1 MTGPTS
7 AAELFDLAVTELTE
21 LRHRAHGG
29 PHRLPAGAVRAV
41 DLAAG
46 WLAFSRSAQ
55 RLITA
60 MRPDPAGGVAPA
72 EPPVGARTSDRNLH
86 RAADYLGAA
95 ADLLDTRDWQLLTVE
110 QRAADADQVTAQLV
124 RAGHVV
130 LAVLAV
136 HPGLLDTAIDV
147 AVALRTWQI
156 SPASKPPAAA
166 PVVSLVEASTVA
178 SAPGQSH
185 DQFAANP
192 ELAAVHQALQHW
204 QQTAVARQPAPSRS
218 DLHGTAYTAAMLTRL
233 ALNLLT
239 AHADPTRTGD
249 ATKIAV
255 EQLRRAG
262 AGWIAAGKAW
272 RSISTGGPTLSPDL
286 RVAGA
291 ALEAAVRVFARTGAE
306 WTGPAD
312 LRAKAGP
319 GHARQLA
326 RAALTAAQ
334 VVAEQH
340 APLVAHL
347 GRTAALYTQARNL
360 PVPQLVE
367 EPEQRV
373 RDRLA
378 GRFVVMTPGEAAPL
392 VAVYQRLPATTA
404 AARSAYAALNDP
416 DPDPDPDHSPRSAA
430 AAGHRAQPAVT
441 GPQQPD
447 GPARHAGAVP
457 VTLAGQRWRQ
467 TLAQL
472 DPKLL
477 DDLHYPAL
485 AAALDRIQLAGAD
498 VPASLAAATAA
509 VAAQPLPDAHA
520 ARALHWHL
528 VDLCPAATTPFTDT
542 TGPSRPR
549 AQPAALAAAA
559 AVRRATPAAAPVPR

>member
-7 AAELFDLAVTELTE
+7 AAELFELAVTELIE

-29 PHRLPAGAVRAV
+29 LHRLPAGAVRAV
-41 DLAAG
+41 DLVAG
-46 WLAFSRSAQ
+46 WPAFSRSAQ

-60 MRPDPAGGVAPA
+60 MRPDPGGGAAPA
-72 EPPVGARTSDRNLH
+72 EPPVGTRTADRNLR

-95 ADLLDTRDWQLLTVE
+95 ADLLDTRDWRLLTVE
-110 QRAADADQVTAQLV
+110 QRAADADQVTAELV

-136 HPGLLDTAIDV
+136 HPGLLETAIDV
-147 AVALRTWQI
+147 AVAVRSWQP
-156 SPASKPPAAA
+156 SPAGEPPAAA
-166 PVVSLVEASTVA
+166 PVVSLVEASTVT
-178 SAPGQSH
+178 SVPGQRPNR
-185 DQFAANP
+185 FAANP

-204 QQTAVARQPAPSRS
+204 QQAAVARQPAPSRS
-218 DLHGTAYTAAMLTRL
+218 DLHGSARTAGMLTRL
-233 ALNLLT
+233 ALNLLR

-249 ATKIAV
+249 ATKVAV

-262 AGWIAAGKAW
+262 AGWGAAGEAW
-272 RSISTGGPTLSPDL
+272 RTISTGGQRLSQDV

-312 LRAKAGP
+312 LRTKAGP
-319 GHARQLA
+319 DEAGQLA

-340 APLVAHL
+340 APLVARL
-347 GRTAALYTQARNL
+347 GRTAGLYTQARNL

-392 VAVYQRLPATTA
+392 VAVYQRLPAATA

-416 DPDPDPDHSPRSAA
+416 DHSPRAA
-430 AAGHRAQPAVT
+430 PAAGHRAQPAVT

-447 GPARHAGAVP
+447 QPARHAGAVP
-457 VTLAGQRWRQ
+457 VTLAGQRWQ
-467 TLAQL
+467 KTLAEL

-477 DDLHYPAL
+477 DDPHYPAL
-485 AAALDRIQLAGAD
+485 AAALDRVQLAGDD
-498 VPASLAAATAA
+498 VPASLAAAAAA
-509 VAAQPLPDAHA
+509 VAAQPLPEAHA

-528 VDLCPAATTPFTDT
+528 VDLCPAALTPFTDT
-542 TGPSRPR
+542 TGPTRPP
-549 AQPAALAAAA
+549 AQPAALEAEA
-559 AVRRATPAAAPVPR
+559 AVRRAIPAAAPVPR

>member
-7 AAELFDLAVTELTE
+7 AAELFALAVTELNE

-29 PHRLPAGAVRAV
+29 PHSQPDDAVRAV

-46 WLAFSRSAQ
+46 WPAFSRSAQ

-60 MRPDPAGGVAPA
+60 MRPDPAGRAAPA
-72 EPPVGARTSDRNLH
+72 EAPVCTPTADRNLR
-86 RAADYLGAA
+86 RAADCLGAA

-124 RAGHVV
+124 RAGQVV

-136 HPGLLDTAIDV
+136 HPGQLDAAVDV

-156 SPASKPPAAA
+156 SSASEPPAAS
-166 PVVSLVEASTVA
+166 PVASLVEASTVT
-178 SAPGQSH
+178 SVPGQSA
-185 DQFAANP
+185 DRSAANP

-204 QQTAVARQPAPSRS
+204 QQTAVAVTRQPAPSRS
-218 DLHGTAYTAAMLTRL
+218 DLRGSARTAGMLTRL
-233 ALNLLT
+233 AHELLT
-239 AHADPTRTGD
+239 AHAGPTRTGD
-249 ATKIAV
+249 ATNVAA

-262 AGWIAAGKAW
+262 AGWIAAGEAW
-272 RSISTGGPTLSPDL
+272 RTISSGGSTLSPDV
-286 RVAGA
+286 REAGA
-291 ALEAAVRVFARTGAE
+291 ALETAVRVFARTGAQ
-306 WTGPAD
+306 WTGPVD

-319 GHARQLA
+319 DDARQLA

-340 APLVAHL
+340 APLIAHL
-347 GRTAALYTQARNL
+347 GRTATLHTQARNL

-392 VAVYQRLPATTA
+392 VAVYQRLPAATA
-404 AARSAYAALNDP
+404 AARTAYAALNDP
-416 DPDPDPDHSPRSAA
+416 DHSPRSTP

-447 GPARHAGAVP
+447 EPARPAAAVP
-457 VTLAGQRWRQ
+457 VTLAGQRWQQ
-467 TLAQL
+467 TLAAL

-477 DDLHYPAL
+477 DDPHYPAL

-498 VPASLAAATAA
+498 VPATLTAAAAA
-509 VAAQPLPDAHA
+509 AAAAAQPLPDAHA
-520 ARALHWHL
+520 ARTLHWHL
-528 VDLCPAATTPFTDT
+528 VDLCPAALTPFTDT
-542 TGPSRPR
+542 TGPTRPPV
-549 AQPAALAAAA
+549 QPAALEAAA
-559 AVRRATPAAAPVPR
+559 AVRRAAPAAAPVPR